1 VSPMAAD
8 RELPDLADL
17 VGTFFGQCSPTE
29 RRVLLAGAERLA
41 AQQYRQWAEQAGDE
55 DRDGFLAAAER
66 EERVADVLEKLT
78 PDAAETARALD
89 ERFPMLPVAYRSM
102 LQGRNLRDQ
111 FAIQSVAERAGGE
124 LLRAFAEREGDAE
137 ARDALLVA
145 AGLEEANAGFLDA
158 LVGARP
164 EAPRLS
170 PLSDEEQDEHV
181 RELLEEVRI
190 PGAEAVNIFET
201 LVRHPGLFRRWMPFA
216 GKLLVGKLPARDRE
230 LLILRTAW
238 HCRSPYEWG
247 QHDRLAQAAGIS
259 DDEIERVAAGP
270 DAPEWAPFDRTLL
283 TAADELHDDACIGD
297 RTWSSLA
304 ERYDEKQLIEVP
316 MLVGHYHMVAYAL
329 NSLGVQR
336 EPGVPGL
343 PDRRA

>member
-1 VSPMAAD
+1 MGTSD

-17 VGTFFGQCSPTE
+17 VGTFFGQCSPAE
-29 RRVLLAGAERLA
+29 RRLLLAGAERLA
-41 AQQYRQWAEQAGDE
+41 AGQYRRWAEHAGDE

-89 ERFPMLPVAYRSM
+89 ERFPMLPAAYRSM
-102 LQGRNLRDQ
+102 LQGRSLRDQ
-111 FAIQSVAERAGGE
+111 FAIQSAAERAGGA
-124 LLRAFAEREGDAE
+124 LLRTLAERESDAA

-145 AGLEEANAGFLDA
+145 AGLEEANARFLDA
-158 LVGARP
+158 VAGRRP
-164 EAPRLS
+164 ETARLS
-170 PLSDEEQDEHV
+170 PLAEDEQDEQI

-216 GKLLVGKLPARDRE
+216 GKLLAGKLPARDRE

-247 QHDRLAQAAGIS
+247 QHVRLAKAAGVS
-259 DDEIERVAAGP
+259 DEEIERIAAGP
-270 DAPEWAPFDRTLL
+270 DAPEWAGFDRTLL

-297 RTWSSLA
+297 RTWSALA
-304 ERYDEKQLIEVP
+304 ESYDEKQLIEVP
-316 MLVGHYHMVAYAL
+316 MLVGHYHMVAFAL
-329 NSLGVQR
+329 SSLGVQR

-343 PDRRA
+343 PDGRA